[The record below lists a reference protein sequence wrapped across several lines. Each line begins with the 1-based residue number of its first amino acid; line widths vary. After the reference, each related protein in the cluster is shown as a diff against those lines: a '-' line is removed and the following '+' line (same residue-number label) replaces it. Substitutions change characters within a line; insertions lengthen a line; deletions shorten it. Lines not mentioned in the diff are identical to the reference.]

1 MTEDIEHGDAKH
13 STILM
18 SVEFIFIPTE
28 LILFSWNSGCGF
40 LAKKLVE
47 PSRVIVACVRTRS
60 VELSYRYEIMI
71 FFQLSTQSGGL
82 SFIEYA
88 MPPLL
93 LTKRCHMTCL
103 SRRKKKRD
111 SKAE

>member
-1 MTEDIEHGDAKH
+1 
-13 STILM
+13 
-18 SVEFIFIPTE
+18 
-28 LILFSWNSGCGF
+28 
-40 LAKKLVE
+40 
-47 PSRVIVACVRTRS
+47 
-60 VELSYRYEIMI
+60 MI
-71 FFQLSTQSGGL
+71 FFQSSTQSGGL

-93 LTKRCHMTCL
+93 LTKMCHMTCL